1 MLTVNNI
8 RFNYGRRMVLDGLS
22 FDAAVG
28 EIIGVV
34 GANGTGKTTL
44 LRILATV
51 LPPESGTVS
60 FNGLDSYVDR
70 DAMRRQLGF
79 LPERC
84 PLYDS
89 MTVREY
95 LRYRGQL
102 KGERFLRLRRNLK
115 EVMSAFGLEPVSEKT
130 IGNLSAG
137 YRKRIGLADAVLGV
151 PKLLLLDDPF
161 SGLDPETQRIMGG
174 FLSNLSTRSAVIV
187 SGHSLGVMAEF
198 CNRFIVLRED
208 SPAELLDAVGEEPKK
223 LVVKLRTLLTTKEIV

>member
-1 MLTVNNI
+1 MLTVHNI
-8 RFNYGRRMVLDGLS
+8 CFSYGRRKVLEAVS
-22 FDAAVG
+22 FDAAAG

-51 LPPESGTVS
+51 LPPESGIIS
-60 FNGLDSYVDR
+60 LNGLDSYEDR
-70 DAMRRQLGF
+70 TVMRRLLGF

-95 LRYRGQL
+95 LQYRGQL
-102 KGERFLRLRRNLK
+102 KGERFLRLRRSLK

-130 IGNLSAG
+130 IGTLSVG
-137 YRKRIGLADAVLGV
+137 YRKRIGLADAVLGA

-161 SGLDPETQRIMGG
+161 AGLDPETQRIMGG
-174 FLSNLSTRSAVIV
+174 FLSDLSSRSIVIV
-187 SGHSLGVMAEF
+187 SGHSLDVMCEF
-198 CNRFIVLRED
+198 CNRFIVLRDGCPPEF
-208 SPAELLDAVGEEPKK
+208 LNTVEEMPTEF
-223 LVVKLRTLLTTKEIV
+223 VAKLRKLLMAKETL

>member
-1 MLTVNNI
+1 MLTAKNI
-8 RFNYGRRMVLDGLS
+8 CFSYGRRKVLDGVS
-22 FDAAVG
+22 FDATAG
-28 EIIGVV
+28 EIVGVA

-60 FNGLDSYVDR
+60 LDGLDSYADR
-70 DAMRRQLGF
+70 DAMRRLLGF

-95 LRYRGQL
+95 LRHRGQL

-115 EVMSAFGLEPVSEKT
+115 EVMAAFGLESVSEKT
-130 IGNLSAG
+130 IGTVSGG
-137 YRKRIGLADAVLGV
+137 YRKRIGLADAVLGA

-161 SGLDPETQRIMGG
+161 AGLDPETQRVMGG
-174 FLSNLSTRSAVIV
+174 FLSDLSSRSAVIV
-187 SGHSLGVMAEF
+187 SGHSLDVMSEF
-198 CNRFIVLRED
+198 CNRFIVLRD
-208 SPAELLDAVGEEPKK
+208 GGPAEFLNAVEERPTEF
-223 LVVKLRTLLTTKEIV
+223 VAKLRGLLTTRETV

>member
-8 RFNYGRRMVLDGLS
+8 CFSYGRRKVLDGVS
-22 FDAAVG
+22 FDAAAG
-28 EIIGVV
+28 EIVGIA

-60 FNGLDSYVDR
+60 LNGLDSYMDR
-70 DAMRRQLGF
+70 DAMRRLLGF

-102 KGERFLRLRRNLK
+102 KGEGFLRLRRSIK
-115 EVMSAFGLEPVSEKT
+115 EVMTAFGLEVVSEKT
-130 IGNLSAG
+130 IGALSAG
-137 YRKRIGLADAVLGV
+137 YRKRIGLADAVLGA

-161 SGLDPETQRIMGG
+161 AGLDPETQRIMGG
-174 FLSNLSTRSAVIV
+174 FLLDISSRSAVVV
-187 SGHSLGVMAEF
+187 SGHSLEVMCEF
-198 CNRFIVLRED
+198 CNRFIVLREGR
-208 SPAELLDAVGEEPKK
+208 PVELLNVVEELPTEF
-223 LVVKLRTLLTTKEIV
+223 VAKLRKLLMTKEVV

>member
-1 MLTVNNI
+1 MLTAKNI
-8 RFNYGRRMVLDGLS
+8 CFSYGRRKVLDGVS
-22 FDAAVG
+22 FDATAG
-28 EIIGVV
+28 EIVGVA

-60 FNGLDSYVDR
+60 LDGLDSYADR
-70 DAMRRQLGF
+70 DAMRRLLGF

-95 LRYRGQL
+95 LRHRGQL

-115 EVMSAFGLEPVSEKT
+115 EVMAAFGLESVSEKT
-130 IGNLSAG
+130 IGTVSGG
-137 YRKRIGLADAVLGV
+137 YRKRIGLADAVLGA

-161 SGLDPETQRIMGG
+161 AGLDPETQRVMGG
-174 FLSNLSTRSAVIV
+174 FLSDLSSRSAVIV
-187 SGHSLGVMAEF
+187 SGHSLDVMSEF
-198 CNRFIVLRED
+198 CNRFIVLRD
-208 SPAELLDAVGEEPKK
+208 GVPAEFLNAVEERPTEF
-223 LVVKLRTLLTTKEIV
+223 VAKLRGLLTTRETV